1 MPADRKDGYAVGY
14 GRPPRRTRFK
24 KGQSGNPRGRLKGT
38 KNLGA
43 VLMQALTET
52 VVVTENGRRRKITKL
67 EVMTKQLANKAATAD
82 LAAMKLLF
90 GMIQLMEDRTEPAA
104 ADALEMG
111 EEDQKVMKELYARL
125 RSLGQ
130 GGGDA

>member
-1 MPADRKDGYAVGY
+1 MLADHNDGYAVGY
-14 GRPPRRTRFK
+14 GKPPRRTRFK
-24 KGQSGNPRGRLKGT
+24 KGQSGNPRGRPKGT
-38 KNLGA
+38 KCLAA

-90 GMIQLMEDRTEPAA
+90 GMIQLMEDRAQPAA
-104 ADALEMG
+104 TDALEMG
-111 EEDQKVMKELYARL
+111 EEDRKVMKELYSRL